1 MAHGVVVGKYL
12 MPLVDS
18 IYLSKGDNAAMLS
31 SETRPVM
38 KLLVMLL
45 MFGFGLGLN
54 VRSQSL
60 STVKPFYKRFR
71 QDQWS
76 WNYLI
81 KAEPI
86 SEGVFKITVKTIMDP
101 GTRGPFYSQS
111 IVDCNKQT
119 LTNEEG
125 YTHVVPREWR
135 DTSEQGMPELY
146 EAVCEKKPE

>member
-1 MAHGVVVGKYL
+1 
-12 MPLVDS
+12 
-18 IYLSKGDNAAMLS
+18 
-31 SETRPVM
+31 M
-38 KLLVMLL
+38 KLLVVLL
-45 MFGFGLGLN
+45 MFGFDLGLN
-54 VRSQSL
+54 ARSQSL

-86 SEGVFKITVKTIMDP
+86 SEGVWKIMVKTIMDP

-125 YTHVVPREWR
+125 YTHVVPREWG